1 MCDVGYVAVEVVE
14 EEEHG
19 GRGKDA
25 LLLGVLEGNVCEEM
39 GGKRVSWVLWL
50 LLLGVSAML
59 SLFVQHCNGLN
70 YYLVKCIMQ

>member
-39 GGKRVSWVLWL
+39 GVRG
-50 LLLGVSAML
+50 
-59 SLFVQHCNGLN
+59 
-70 YYLVKCIMQ
+70 